1 MILLETSLACKQES
15 DLGSQPLNEK
25 LGVVIS
31 TCNPCPRGM
40 ETEGSLESTSQLI
53 IHSG

>member
-25 LGVVIS
+25 LGVVIPVIPALGGWRQKALWS
-31 TCNPCPRGM
+31 ALAN
-40 ETEGSLESTSQLI
+40 
-53 IHSG
+53 